1 MFTLDPAMS
10 WSWNIG
16 RLFGIA
22 TRVHASFL
30 LLLLW
35 AAFSGYSGTGTLTAA
50 VMGVIFMIAVFAS
63 VVAHELGH
71 ALTARVHGIETRQ
84 ILLLPIGGVAQLEQ
98 GHMRPNVE
106 LQVALAGPVV
116 SFLLAGVLFTFAAI
130 LGDVS
135 PDSFLGSLAWTNL
148 GLAVFNMLP
157 AFPMD
162 GGRVLRAALSRRM
175 GHLRAT
181 DIAVTL
187 GKAGALLFLVLG
199 LFTGRYM
206 LMLLAAFLYFAA
218 RSEPRVLPH
227 PGPRRSQGIRDLM
240 NTPGYDPALLRDGDD
255 PDLVLVRS
263 PRGRLWVLRRGDPRW
278 N

>member
-162 GGRVLRAALSRRM
+162 GGRVLRA
-175 GHLRAT
+175 G
-181 DIAVTL
+181 
-187 GKAGALLFLVLG
+187 
-199 LFTGRYM
+199 
-206 LMLLAAFLYFAA
+206 
-218 RSEPRVLPH
+218 
-227 PGPRRSQGIRDLM
+227 
-240 NTPGYDPALLRDGDD
+240 
-255 PDLVLVRS
+255 
-263 PRGRLWVLRRGDPRW
+263 
-278 N
+278 